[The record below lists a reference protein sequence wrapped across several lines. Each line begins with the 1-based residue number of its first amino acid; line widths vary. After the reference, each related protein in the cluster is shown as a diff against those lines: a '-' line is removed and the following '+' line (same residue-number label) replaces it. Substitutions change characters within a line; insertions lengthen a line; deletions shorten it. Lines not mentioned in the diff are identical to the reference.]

1 MNYNNA
7 KQGGTGKK
15 SLKRLATGLMLLSG
29 ALVLSACGGGASN
42 TQNPNSPSGGV
53 VTNTANSVPVY
64 KGPAPATQ
72 DTLYFSKYL
81 WNNLRTQNHC
91 ASCHDDG
98 GQGGVNF
105 ASNSDVNAAYADV
118 TNSANPLVNL
128 NNPAQSLMVTK
139 FSQTGHYCL
148 DGSNA
153 LCAQELTNWIT
164 AWANAKN
171 GGGSTSIALTP
182 PAIHAPQAPLNFPS
196 TPVNYNAVYNLV
208 STHCNGC
215 HVPNPTL
222 NATPVA
228 PEFATDSEAD
238 SYSLAS
244 TIPLINLADPKQSRF
259 YTRLAV
265 DGHNCWTDCA
275 TAAAQMLNAIKQFTD
290 PIQQAA
296 ASAPSATSMYLAS
309 DAVNLFQDGIVASG
323 GGRYEADQIALY
335 NFKTGSGSTILDVSG
350 VAPAMNLTLS
360 GTEGVDYKWMS
371 NWGIEFDT
379 KNAKAQALTSDST
392 KLTNLIASYN
402 AGYSIEA
409 WVAPANTTQTSA
421 NIVTYTGGDTVGN
434 NFSLGQNA
442 TSYEAF
448 NRDQNDSTGNTN
460 PLDVSGLTASLQHVV
475 LTNDPINGTQL
486 YINGVPQIPDPA
498 NPSPDPSSIGEN
510 LQNWVSSFAFVLG
523 NDPSRQHPWLGQI
536 RMLAIHSAPL
546 TAAEVKQNY
555 DAGVGQKYFLLFN
568 ISRYLGAECNPTTGP
583 SCFIVMQASVFDNT
597 SYLFSNPRFI
607 NLNDSNVTTEPAL
620 LLKGMRIGINGSDSA
635 NDQVFSRMDVCINGP
650 CAGTDSRTVDVAYK
664 QGFSPADGASLTI
677 PTNTNQSAV
686 IAMQNGPRGNG
697 GLAPDMI
704 FLTFQQINSQT
715 PNVPYTI
722 TSSSVTA
729 SPTPAV
735 HPVVNDNI
743 LVHSFEEI
751 DATLAKLTGVSRTDP
766 NITSTYSSA
775 IQALPSTHDAGTYN
789 SANQMA
795 VTQMAITYCS
805 QMVDNQIAA
814 DTSGSNTS
822 KYFPNFTFNSTN
834 QTITTPSGT
843 SSSGMGLSFS
853 SNDIDNIVQPL
864 LSRLMNVEYN
874 SITPQ
879 LAIMPDASTVQSYL
893 AALIN
898 GGTVTSTVNGS
909 QINSNVTGLAQSSG
923 CGNGTPCSYQRSV
936 QILKATCTAAVASA
950 PMVLH

>member
-1 MNYNNA
+1 MNHNNT
-7 KQGGTGKK
+7 KQGGTGTAI
-15 SLKRLATGLMLLSG
+15 RPFATGLILLSA
-29 ALVLSACGGGASN
+29 ALILSACGGGASN
-42 TQNPNSPSGGV
+42 TQNPNTSGS
-53 VTNTANSVPVY
+53 THKTTLTYN
-64 KGPAPATQ
+64 GPAPATQ

-81 WNNLRTQNHC
+81 WSNLRTQNHC

-98 GQGGVNF
+98 GQGGVYF
-105 ASNSDVNAAYADV
+105 ASNSDVNKAYKAV
-118 TNSANPLVNL
+118 TDPSKPLVDL
-128 NNPAQSLMVTK
+128 NNPSASLMVTK

-148 DGSNA
+148 EGTNA

-164 AWANAKN
+164 AWANATK
-171 GGGSTSIALTP
+171 GGGSTTITLTP
-182 PAIHAPQAPLNFPS
+182 PAIHAPSAPLNFPATAPS
-196 TPVNYNAVYNLV
+196 TYDAVYTLV
-208 STHCNGC
+208 HNHCSGC

-228 PEFATDSEAD
+228 PEFATDSESD

-244 TIPLINLADPKQSRF
+244 SIPLINLADPKQSRL
-259 YTRLAV
+259 YTRLAI
-265 DGHNCWTDCA
+265 DGHNCWTDCP

-290 PIQQAA
+290 PIQAA
-296 ASAPSATSMYLAS
+296 AQSAPSATSIYLAS

-335 NFKTGSGSTILDVSG
+335 NFKIGSGNTILDVSG
-350 VAPAMNLTLS
+350 VSPAMNLTLS

-392 KLTNLIASYN
+392 KLTNLIATYN

-421 NIVTYTGGDTVGN
+421 DIVTYTGGDTAGN
-434 NFSLGQNA
+434 NFSFGQNA
-442 TSYEAF
+442 TSYEAY
-448 NRDQNDSTGNTN
+448 NRDQNDTTGNTN
-460 PLDVSGLTASLQHVV
+460 PLDVPGLKASLQHVV

-486 YINGVPQIPDPA
+486 YINGVAQIPDPA
-498 NPSPDPSSIGEN
+498 NPSPDPRSKGEN
-510 LQNWVSSFAFVLG
+510 LGSWISSFAFVLG

-546 TAAEVKQNY
+546 TAAEIKQNY
-555 DAGVGQKYFLLFN
+555 EAGVGQEYYLLFN

-583 SCFIVMQASVFDNT
+583 SCFILMKASVFDNT

-607 NLNDSNVTTEPAL
+607 NLNDPNVGTEPPL

-650 CAGTDSRTVDVAYK
+650 CSGADTRTANLGYKAGITPGDGTLLSG
-664 QGFSPADGASLTI
+664 QG
-677 PTNTNQSAV
+677 AV
-686 IAMQNGPRGNG
+686 IAMQNGPKGNG

-704 FLTFQQINSQT
+704 FLTFQQINDQT

-722 TSSSVTA
+722 TST
-729 SPTPAV
+729 SPTVSPSPAV
-735 HPVVNDNI
+735 NPVVNDNI

-751 DATLAKLTGVSRTDP
+751 DATLSRLTGVPRTD
-766 NITSTYSSA
+766 IASTYSSV
-775 IQALPSTHDAGTYN
+775 IQALPSTHDPSTYN

-795 VTQMAITYCS
+795 VTQLAISYCS
-805 QMVDNQIAA
+805 KMVDNQIAA
-814 DTSGSNTS
+814 DTSGTNTS
-822 KYFPNFTFNSTN
+822 KFFPNLTFNSTN

-843 SSSGMGLSFS
+843 SALGMGLSFTS
-853 SNDIDNIVQPL
+853 TDIDYVVQPL
-864 LSRLMNVEYN
+864 LSQLMNVEYN
-874 SITPQ
+874 VSILQ
-879 LAIMPDASTVQSYL
+879 LTTMPDASMIQTYL

-898 GGTVTSTVNGS
+898 GGTVTTYING
-909 QINSNVTGLAQSSG
+909 NPMNTTVTGLAQGSG
-923 CGNGTPCSYQRSV
+923 CGNGTTCSYQRTV
-936 QILKATCTAAVASA
+936 QILKASCTAAVASA
-950 PMVLH
+950 PMLLH